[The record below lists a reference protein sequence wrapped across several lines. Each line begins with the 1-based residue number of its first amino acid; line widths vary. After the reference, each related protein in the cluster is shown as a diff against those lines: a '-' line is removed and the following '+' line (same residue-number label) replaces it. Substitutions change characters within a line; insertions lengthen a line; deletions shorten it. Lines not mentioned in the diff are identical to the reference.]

1 MDDKIPG
8 LNEIPGGEAKS
19 AQPAPPP
26 AAGTPPPAAASS
38 FELNQPTIVAGLYLL
53 APFVGITG
61 LIGLVLAYVWRS
73 EKPDSWEASHYT
85 YLIRGFWI
93 WFAACVIG
101 FPLLV
106 IFIGLF
112 VLLAGFA
119 LVIVRAVLSIIRAQK
134 REPMPEPET
143 WLV

>member
-8 LNEIPGGEAKS
+8 LNEIPGAEPKS
-19 AQPAPPP
+19 APPSRPAT
-26 AAGTPPPAAASS
+26 ATPPPASASS
-38 FELNQPTIVAGLYLL
+38 FEFNQPTIVAGLYLL

-61 LIGLVLAYVWRS
+61 LIGLILAYVWRS
-73 EKPDSWEASHYT
+73 EKPDSWEATHYT
-85 YLIRGFWI
+85 YMIRGFWI

-134 REPMPEPET
+134 REPMPQPET
-143 WLV
+143 WLA